1 MLDIPTAGGRR
12 AWQAH
17 AHACGNGVK
26 DLGHLGR
33 TCTPRALGGGEPGV
47 GTATTGAQ
55 YSLSLPR
62 SVQSKRL
69 THAHTTH
76 NNDNDSNRTHPHGT
90 PTAPGKMTR
99 ELRVF
104 QRHWGERYRPRAQ
117 GRETRVCLGDVV
129 GRWGKTNCQLQPKQ
143 KRGMGVSGNPDA
155 AYWCWRAGRAAR
167 SNTRRFMHRHIG
179 RKKIGTSN
187 SCFSLRT

>member
-1 MLDIPTAGGRR
+1 MTGVHGRHTPTHAAMESRTGGT
-12 AWQAH
+12 WVEH
-17 AHACGNGVK
+17 AHPVRWAVVN
-26 DLGHLGR
+26 LGLELPPPAR
-33 TCTPRALGGGEPGV
+33 STVFLSPALYK
-47 GTATTGAQ
+47 A
-55 YSLSLPR
+55 
-62 SVQSKRL
+62 KRL

-155 AYWCWRAGRAAR
+155 EYWCWRAGRAAR
-167 SNTRRFMHRHIG
+167 SNTRRFVHRHIC
-179 RKKIGTSN
+179 REKIGTSN